1 MAVILDYV
9 MNHGSSTHPIF
20 VDATVGSTNPK
31 RDWFVWSSTHPT
43 GWNTFSG
50 DPWRNIG
57 GSWYY
62 GIFGALVPDW
72 NLRNPQVVAWHLNN
86 LRFWLNRGADGFRF
100 DAVSVLIE
108 NGPAVWRDAPETH
121 AVLAQAKAVV
131 DAYSKRYM
139 VCEAPDT
146 PTAYAVPTSCG
157 RAFAFQAIV
166 PLFASAQ
173 DGRLDAGLQS
183 FLANPAA
190 DDMPLIVGNHDSF
203 AGERVWSRLAG
214 DQATYRVLAASY
226 LLSSRTP
233 FSYYGED
240 VGMAG
245 GAGMTGDL
253 ALRVPMSWTSNPANA
268 GFTAVAPWR
277 GLSTNSTTQNVELED
292 VDANSLLRYYRS
304 LLNLRKQFPALGAG
318 TLSLLSAAN
327 DPVLRLTRE
336 SATECVGVAVNY
348 SATAQSA
355 AIDST
360 CASAKFTAVF
370 GNTGAVAAN
379 ASGDFTINVPAKS
392 AAVYRAPR

>member
-1 MAVILDYV
+1 
-9 MNHGSSTHPIF
+9 
-20 VDATVGSTNPK
+20 
-31 RDWFVWSSTHPT
+31 
-43 GWNTFSG
+43 
-50 DPWRNIG
+50 
-57 GSWYY
+57 
-62 GIFGALVPDW
+62 
-72 NLRNPQVVAWHLNN
+72 
-86 LRFWLNRGADGFRF
+86 
-100 DAVSVLIE
+100 
-108 NGPAVWRDAPETH
+108 
-121 AVLAQAKAVV
+121 
-131 DAYSKRYM
+131 
-139 VCEAPDT
+139 
-146 PTAYAVPTSCG
+146 
-157 RAFAFQAIV
+157 
-166 PLFASAQ
+166 
-173 DGRLDAGLQS
+173 
-183 FLANPAA
+183 
-190 DDMPLIVGNHDSF
+190 MPLIVGNHDSF

-214 DQATYRVLAASY
+214 DQATYRVLAANY

-240 VGMAG
+240 IGMAG

-304 LLNLRKQFPALGAG
+304 LLNLRKQYPVLGAG

-360 CASAKFTAVF
+360 CASATFTALF